1 LHNEIQAQGR
11 DDRRE
16 WGIDFGILFLYID
29 IVNICVAFGGRNGG
43 IGRMVFAKGAVKMY
57 IVEELWP

>member
-1 LHNEIQAQGR
+1 LHNEKNFIG
-11 DDRRE
+11 
-16 WGIDFGILFLYID
+16 GIDFGILFLYIN

-57 IVEELWP
+57 IVEDLWP